1 MAFSQPSPTST
12 LNGIYTPNSVESHG
26 QVAICGFGLRLP
38 GGIKNGDEL
47 WDLLINA
54 KDARGHIP
62 ASRYNTDGFDNFL
75 GARDAIKV
83 KHGYFLEQEL
93 SGLDTSFFTLTKNE
107 LENCD
112 PQQRML
118 LEVTR
123 ECLEDAGEVNYR
135 GQLIGCYV
143 GTFGDDWLLMSAKDS
158 HQSDGYS
165 VTGHLDLMIA
175 HRVSY
180 EYDFRGPR

>member
-12 LNGIYTPNSVESHG
+12 LDGIYIPNSVESHG

-62 ASRYNTDGFDNFL
+62 ASRYNTDGFDNSL

-123 ECLEDAGEVNYR
+123 ECLEDAGEVKYR

-165 VTGHLDLMIA
+165 VTGHLDLMIPN
-175 HRVSY
+175 RVSY

>member
-1 MAFSQPSPTST
+1 
-12 LNGIYTPNSVESHG
+12 
-26 QVAICGFGLRLP
+26 
-38 GGIKNGDEL
+38 
-47 WDLLINA
+47 
-54 KDARGHIP
+54 
-62 ASRYNTDGFDNFL
+62 
-75 GARDAIKV
+75 
-83 KHGYFLEQEL
+83 
-93 SGLDTSFFTLTKNE
+93 
-107 LENCD
+107 
-112 PQQRML
+112 ML

-175 HRVSY
+175 NRVSY